1 MASYRHMYT
10 GQSRSQATYLL
21 LECVIIL
28 LGGFKGVLQIMELQS
43 QLLHQLSLSLQVL
56 ILGRGGKREGE
67 GRGGGRE
74 RGRREEGGRRNG
86 GRRNGGRRERGG
98 KRE

>member
-1 MASYRHMYT
+1 MASYRHMYA

-56 ILGRGGKREGE
+56 ILGRGGKE
-67 GRGGGRE
+67 GRRRERRRKGRREKRGGRE
-74 RGRREEGGRRNG
+74 EEGREEGERREERVG
-86 GRRNGGRRERGG
+86 
-98 KRE
+98 